1 MEGNEKMN
9 NPNYYIG
16 IDPGI
21 NCGFA
26 VQNKRTGKLS
36 TVESKKLHEMFETI
50 LSMQPMGV
58 SVFIENPNTWVP
70 FKNVSREVTEMKRA
84 GAGAV
89 KQTFKHIIEFLE
101 DNNIPYQTTRL
112 QGNMKKMKSDKFKQM
127 TGWDK
132 PTNEHGRDAACLV
145 WGR

>member
-1 MEGNEKMN
+1 MIK
-9 NPNYYIG
+9 PDYYIG

-21 NCGFA
+21 VCGLAFY
-26 VQNKRTGKLS
+26 RTWAKQFYS
-36 TVESKKLHEMFETI
+36 VRSCKLHELITAIDTI
-50 LSMQPMGV
+50 SKGN
-58 SVFIENPNTWVP
+58 SIEVFIENPNTWVP

-145 WGR
+145 FGR